1 MNTRRENRLEELGRV
16 DAEKAYTS
24 KGKRNLREEKDRI
37 RSELNRGGQATKPM
51 DPQQRRKQKRKIGV
65 PGSKAPR
72 PFKKK
77 KIERDAEN
85 LIEQYKQHKRDKFKR
100 DLDEYK
106 KQKPKPKSPG
116 PNLPRPRTPG
126 DPPRVIDPRAPRP
139 KKDRIMT
146 PLGVKVK
153 YRKGG
158 SVKGPNRPRPQ
169 GPHMW
174 VRGEKRKKYSS
185 GGAVMAG
192 KKVGCQ
198 IK

>member
-16 DAEKAYTS
+16 DAEKAYTR

-51 DPQQRRKQKRKIGV
+51 DPPQRRRRPRRPIG
-65 PGSKAPR
+65 PGPQSPR
-72 PFKKK
+72 PKGRPKTRPKKM
-77 KIERDAEN
+77 DLSDYDN
-85 LIEQYKQHKRDKFKR
+85 FMDQYKKHKRDKFIR
-100 DLDEYK
+100 DLKDHHK
-106 KQKPKPKSPG
+106 RRK
-116 PNLPRPRTPG
+116 PG

-153 YRKGG
+153 Y
-158 SVKGPNRPRPQ
+158 
-169 GPHMW
+169 
-174 VRGEKRKKYSS
+174 SS

>member
-16 DAEKAYTS
+16 DAEKAYTR

-37 RSELNRGGQATKPM
+37 RSELASGGQATKPM
-51 DPQQRRKQKRKIGV
+51 DPPQRRRRPRRPIG
-65 PGSKAPR
+65 PGPQSPR
-72 PFKKK
+72 PKTRPKKM
-77 KIERDAEN
+77 DLSDYDN
-85 LIEQYKQHKRDKFKR
+85 FMDQYKKHKRDKFIR
-100 DLDEYK
+100 DLKDHHK
-106 KQKPKPKSPG
+106 RRK
-116 PNLPRPRTPG
+116 PG

-139 KKDRIMT
+139 KKDRKMT
-146 PLGVKVK
+146 PL
-153 YRKGG
+153 RKGG
-158 SVKGPNRPRPQ
+158 RARGPNRPRPT

-174 VRGEKRKKYSS
+174 VRDDKRKKYSS